1 MVTGLLHRAR
11 RFRAAYRALS
21 GWRLFLLLFFLG
33 GFSVLGHAPFFAWPA
48 YAVGLSALVLALD
61 DAKSRQRPLRS
72 GFIRGFWFAS
82 GAFLAGTGWVA
93 NAFLVSAEDYAWLI
107 WAPLIVLPAG
117 LALFWGAAG
126 ALYVRFAPRHAG
138 RIGVFTVIV
147 MALEFLRSTILSGFP
162 WNLPG
167 HVFEAGG
174 AISQTASLIGAYG
187 LSVLALFVFSAP
199 AALSGRGPRLA
210 RGIPLVMGV
219 CLLLASWG
227 YGITRLSGADDIAR
241 TDNQVLL
248 VSLNL
253 PQTEKRYAARHDILE
268 QYLALS
274 RTGDLSRVEAVIW
287 PEGAIPAML
296 LDSPDLLAE
305 LSDGLPPGT
314 RLITGTARAEYGLG
328 GRPRAYFNSLVSISL
343 EENGAVLEA
352 QYDKSRLVPFGESN
366 PLRLLTEWIGFDSL
380 SELAPYYSPGA
391 GARTLNLEGLPG
403 LAPLICYEAVY
414 PRYSPRQSNR
424 PDWLL
429 NISNDS
435 WYGNSS
441 GPQQLLNQTQYRA
454 IEEGLPLVR
463 VAAAGVSGQIDPY
476 GRLIESIPSKSTEVL
491 MITLLEGLHE
501 TPYGKYG
508 NALWVIVLLV
518 LAAVAHFL
526 SVVAT
531 THLGR
536 ALQPTEG
543 R

>member
-1 MVTGLLHRAR
+1 MTGLLHRAR
-11 RFRAAYRALS
+11 RLRAAFRALS
-21 GWRLFLLLFFLG
+21 GWRLFLLIFVLG
-33 GFSVLGHAPFFAWPA
+33 AFSVLGHAPFFFWPA
-48 YAVGLSALVLALD
+48 YAVSLSALVCALD
-61 DAKSRQRPLRS
+61 DARRRARPLRS
-72 GFIRGFWFAS
+72 GFIRGFWFAC

-93 NAFLVSAEDYAWLI
+93 NAFLVSAGEYAWLI

-117 LALFWGAAG
+117 LALFWAAAG

-138 RIGVFTVIV
+138 RIGMFVLSL

-199 AALSGRGPRLA
+199 AALSGPGSRLS
-210 RGIPLVMGV
+210 RLVPLALGAG
-219 CLLLASWG
+219 LILASWG
-227 YGITRLSGADDIAR
+227 YGQARLSGADGLER
-241 TDNQVLL
+241 TQDQLLL

-253 PQTEKRYAARHDILE
+253 PQTERRYSARHDIL
-268 QYLALS
+268 QAYLALS
-274 RTGDLSRVEAVIW
+274 EDVDLSRTDAVIW

-296 LDSPDLLAE
+296 LDSPDLLAD
-305 LSDGLPPGT
+305 LADGFPDGT
-314 RLITGTARAEYGLG
+314 RLITGTARSEIGLNG
-328 GRPRAYFNSLVSISL
+328 QPRAYFNSLVSIIL
-343 EENGAVLEA
+343 EENHAVLEA
-352 QYDKSRLVPFGESN
+352 QYDKSRLVPFGEGN
-366 PLRLLTEWIGFDSL
+366 PLRGLTEWFGFDSL
-380 SELAPYYSPGA
+380 SEIAPYYSPGS

-424 PDWLL
+424 PEWLL

-463 VAAAGVSGQIDPY
+463 VAASGISGQIDPY

-491 MITLLEGLHE
+491 MITLLEGLGE
-501 TPYGKYG
+501 TPYGMYG

-526 SVVAT
+526 SVVTSA
-531 THLGR
+531 HLGR
-536 ALQPTEG
+536 SRQPVEG

>member
-1 MVTGLLHRAR
+1 M
-11 RFRAAYRALS
+11 FAL
-21 GWRLFLLLFFLG
+21 GA
-33 GFSVLGHAPFFAWPA
+33 FSVLGHAPFFVWPA
-48 YAVGLSALVLALD
+48 YGLGLSALVLALD
-61 DAKSRQRPLRS
+61 DAKRRPRPLRS
-72 GFIRGFWFAS
+72 GFARAFWFAT

-93 NAFLVSAEDYAWLI
+93 NAFLVSAGDYAWLI
-107 WAPLIVLPAG
+107 WAPLIVLPTG

-126 ALYVRFAPRHAG
+126 ALYVRFSQRHAG
-138 RIGVFTVIV
+138 RIGMFVLIV
-147 MALEFLRSTILSGFP
+147 MALEFLRGTILSGFP

-187 LSVLALFVFSAP
+187 LSVLALFVFAAP
-199 AALSGRGPRLA
+199 AALSGPGSRLA
-210 RGIPLVMGV
+210 RLTPLALGV
-219 CLLLASWG
+219 SLMLACWG
-227 YGITRLSGADDIAR
+227 YGELRLSRAGLPER
-241 TDNQVLL
+241 TDDQLLL
-248 VSLNL
+248 VSLNM
-253 PQTEKRYAARHDILE
+253 PQSERRYSARHDILD

-274 RTGDLSRVEAVIW
+274 EQGALSQADAVIW

-305 LSDGLPPGT
+305 IADRFPEGT
-314 RLITGTARAEYGLG
+314 RLITGTARSEIGLN
-328 GRPRAYFNSLVSISL
+328 GRPRAYFNSLISIIL
-343 EENGAVLEA
+343 EENHAVLEA

-380 SELAPYYSPGA
+380 SELAPYYSPGS

-414 PRYSPRQSNR
+414 PRYSPRQANR
-424 PDWLL
+424 AEWLL

-491 MITLLEGLHE
+491 MITLLEGLAE
-501 TPYGKYG
+501 TPYGMYG
-508 NALWVIVLLV
+508 NALWVIVLLI

-526 SVVAT
+526 PVVAS

-536 ALQPTEG
+536 SRQSSEG